1 MNSVQNNLTNIPTPF
16 VMKIQTKLCVITGM
30 IFMFSSGTYSNCLN
44 SNADRNS
51 FPQQLQ
57 QSQRD
62 KSDSLPEGVTQNW
75 LNSLRDENGNKIIPE
90 EAETDAMQPTIF
102 NAPSLSSSFGS
113 SVSDAGD
120 VNGDG
125 YTDIIIGALYY
136 SSATGRAYIF
146 YGGLNMNTTA
156 DVTFTGE
163 AANSSF
169 GYPVSAAG
177 DVNGDGYDD
186 VIIGASDYSSNT
198 GRVYIYFGGTLMNN
212 VADVI
217 MTGEAAN
224 NHFGISVAAA
234 GDVNGDSYS
243 DVIVGAYGFSTNTGK
258 AYIYFGSS
266 AMNNVADVTIT
277 GEGINNYYGYSVSNA
292 GDVNGDS
299 FSDVVVGATDISS
312 GTGKAYIYLGSSI
325 MNNVADVT
333 MTGEATNNYFGISVS
348 NAGDVNGDSFSDII
362 VGANGYSSNTGRAY
376 IFYGGSSMNNVADVT
391 MTGEAINNY
400 FGRTVSAAGDINGD
414 GYSDAVVG
422 AWGYSTSTGRAYIYF
437 GSSSMNNTADVTLTG
452 EATSNYFGY
461 ALSTCGDLNSDGYSE
476 VIVGAYGYSSNT
488 GRAYLYDYYP
498 NGEITYDIN
507 MTGEATNN
515 SFGLSVSS
523 AGDVNGDGYSDVI
536 VGAHG
541 YLSNRG
547 RAYIYYGGLSMNNI
561 ADVTM
566 TGEAPGNYFGYS
578 VSSAGDVNGDGY
590 SDVIIGAYQINTN
603 RGRAYIYFGGLS
615 MNNTADVTLNGEA
628 SNNYFGYSVS
638 SAGDVNGDGYSD
650 AVVGAWGYS
659 SDLGRAYI
667 YYGGSSVNN
676 IADVTMTS
684 ETMNSY
690 FGLSV
695 STAGDVNGDGY
706 SDVIVGASGNSASLG
721 RAYIYLGGSSMNNI
735 KDVTLTGET
744 TGNYFGYSVSAAG
757 DVNGDSYDDVI
768 IGAWGYSANTG
779 RAYIY
784 FGSLTMNNIADVTI
798 TGESTNNTFGR
809 CVSEAGDLND
819 DGYSDVIVGAA
830 GYSANTGRVYIYFGS
845 SSMNNA
851 ADVTMTGESTSS
863 YFGYS
868 ASAAGDVNGDGYPDV
883 IVGAY
888 TYATST
894 GRSYIYMFPSIS
906 ADIKINLAMFIQGFY
921 NPVSNSQ
928 VSDTITAYL
937 RNISSPYN
945 IVDQSKA
952 IVSANGISFLRF
964 ANAQNGTYYL
974 VLKHRNGI
982 ETWSANGIS
991 LRRTL
996 TPADYDLSTSSSQA
1010 YGSNQI
1016 QVDATPVRFAI
1027 HGGDVN
1033 QDGTVDA
1040 TDLSSI
1046 DNDAANFVSGYVVT
1060 DLTGDD
1066 FVDGTDFAIAD
1077 NNAAN
1082 FVSVVRP

>member
-1 MNSVQNNLTNIPTPF
+1 
-16 VMKIQTKLCVITGM
+16 MKTMSKLYLITGM
-30 IFMFSSGTYSNCLN
+30 IGIFCSGINAN
-44 SNADRNS
+44 SIKFNAERNS
-51 FPQQLQ
+51 LPQQNIQTQKAQ
-57 QSQRD
+57 QI
-62 KSDSLPEGVTQNW
+62 KSDSLPERVTQDW
-75 LNSLRDENGNKIIPE
+75 LNSLRDEYGNKIIPE
-90 EAETDAMQPTIF
+90 EPETDAMQPKVF
-102 NAPSLSSSFGS
+102 NAPSPTSSFGC

-125 YTDIIIGALYY
+125 YSDIIVGALYY

-146 YGGLNMNTTA
+146 YGGVNMNTIA

-163 AANSSF
+163 AINNSF
-169 GYPVSAAG
+169 GFPVSTAG
-177 DVNGDGYDD
+177 DVNGDGYAD
-186 VIIGASDYSSNT
+186 VIIGASDYSSNK
-198 GRVYIYFGGTLMNN
+198 GRAYIFYGGTLMNN

-217 MTGEAAN
+217 MTGEAAIN
-224 NHFGISVAAA
+224 YFGASVAAA

-243 DVIVGAYGFSTNTGK
+243 DVIVGAYGFSANTGK
-258 AYIYFGSS
+258 AYIYFGGSS
-266 AMNNVADVTIT
+266 MNNVADVTIT

-312 GTGKAYIYLGSSI
+312 GTGKAYIYFGSSI

-414 GYSDAVVG
+414 GYSDVVAG

-437 GSSSMNNTADVTLTG
+437 GGSSMNNTADVILTG
-452 EATSNYFGY
+452 EATNNYFGY
-461 ALSTCGDLNSDGYSE
+461 ALSACGDVNGDGYSE

-488 GRAYLYDYYP
+488 GIAYFYDYFP
-498 NGEITYDIN
+498 NGEITFDIN
-507 MTGEATNN
+507 MTGEAAGN

-523 AGDVNGDGYSDVI
+523 SGDVNGDGYSDVI

-547 RAYIYYGGLSMNNI
+547 RAYIFYGGLTMNNI

-590 SDVIIGAYQINTN
+590 SDVIIGAYQFNTN

-650 AVVGAWGYS
+650 AMVGAWGYS
-659 SDLGRAYI
+659 SDIGRAYI

-684 ETMNSY
+684 EITNNY

-695 STAGDVNGDGY
+695 SNAGDVNGDGY
-706 SDVIVGASGNSASLG
+706 SDVIVGASGNSVSLG

-735 KDVTLTGET
+735 KDVTLTGEA
-744 TGNYFGYSVSAAG
+744 TGNYFGYSVSSAG

-768 IGAWGYSANTG
+768 VGAWGYSANTG

-798 TGESTNNTFGR
+798 TGESTNNTLGR

-830 GYSANTGRVYIYFGS
+830 GFSANSGKVYIYYGS
-845 SSMNNA
+845 LSMNNV
-851 ADVTMTGESTSS
+851 ADVTMTGEATNNF
-863 YFGYS
+863 FGYTT
-868 ASAAGDVNGDGYPDV
+868 AAAGDVNGDGYPDV

-888 TYATST
+888 GYSTST
-894 GRSYIYMFPSIS
+894 GRSYIYMSPSIS
-906 ADIKINLAMFIQGFY
+906 PNMKIDLVTFIQGFY

-928 VSDTITAYL
+928 VSDTITAFL
-937 RNISSPYN
+937 RNINSPYN
-945 IVDQSKA
+945 IADQSKA
-952 IVSANGISFLRF
+952 IVSSNGISFLRF
-964 ANAQNGTYYL
+964 ANAQNGIYYL
-974 VLKHRNGI
+974 VFKHRNSL

-996 TPADYDLSTSSSQA
+996 NPADYDLSTSSSQA

-1016 QVDATPVRFAI
+1016 QVDASPVRFAMFS
-1027 HGGDVN
+1027 GDPN
-1033 QDGTVDA
+1033 QDGTIDA
-1040 TDLSSI
+1040 SDLSET
-1046 DNDAANFVSGYVVT
+1046 DNDAFNSASGYVRT
-1060 DLTGDD
+1060 DVTGDD
-1066 FVDGTDFAIAD
+1066 FVDAGDVSIVD
-1077 NNAAN
+1077 NNAFN
-1082 FVSVVRP
+1082 SVSAVTP

>member
-1 MNSVQNNLTNIPTPF
+1 MIFKKPKTIP
-16 VMKIQTKLCVITGM
+16 MKMLSKIFLITGM
-30 IFMFSSGTYSNCLN
+30 IFTLLSGAYSNWVK
-44 SNADRNS
+44 SKAEIDT
-51 FPQQLQ
+51 FPHQNLQTQQRKQ
-57 QSQRD
+57 A
-62 KSDSLPEGVTQNW
+62 KSDSLPEGVTKDW
-75 LNSLRDENGNKIIPE
+75 LNDLRDENGDKIIPE
-90 EAETDAMQPTIF
+90 EPETDAMLPKVF
-102 NAPSLSSSFGS
+102 NAPSPTSYFGA

-125 YTDIIIGALYY
+125 YSDLIVGASNY

-146 YGGLNMNTTA
+146 YGGINMNTVA

-163 AANSSF
+163 AINNSF
-169 GYPVSAAG
+169 GFPVSKAG
-177 DVNGDGYDD
+177 DVNGDGYSD
-186 VIIGASDYSSNT
+186 VIVGASDYSSNT

-217 MTGEAAN
+217 MTGEAAIN
-224 NHFGISVAAA
+224 YFGASVAEA

-258 AYIYFGSS
+258 AYIYFGGS

-312 GTGKAYIYLGSSI
+312 GTGKAYIYFGSSI

-400 FGRTVSAAGDINGD
+400 FGRTVSTAGDINGD
-414 GYSDAVVG
+414 GYSDIVAG
-422 AWGYSTSTGRAYIYF
+422 AWGYSTSTGRAYIYL
-437 GSSSMNNTADVTLTG
+437 GGSSMNNTADVTLTG
-452 EATSNYFGY
+452 EATNNYFGY
-461 ALSTCGDLNSDGYSE
+461 ALSACGDVNGDGYSE

-488 GRAYLYDYYP
+488 GIAYFYDYFP
-498 NGEITYDIN
+498 NGEITFDIN
-507 MTGEATNN
+507 MNGEAAGS
-515 SFGLSVSS
+515 SFGISVSS
-523 AGDVNGDGYSDVI
+523 SGDVNGDGYSDVI
-536 VGAHG
+536 VGAYG

-659 SDLGRAYI
+659 SDVGRAYI

-684 ETMNSY
+684 EITNNY

-706 SDVIVGASGNSASLG
+706 SDVIVGASGNSVTLG

-819 DGYSDVIVGAA
+819 DGYSDVIVGAS
-830 GYSANTGRVYIYFGS
+830 GYSANSGKVYIYYGS
-845 SSMNNA
+845 LTMNNV
-851 ADVTMTGESTSS
+851 ADVTMAGEATNNF
-863 YFGYS
+863 FGYS
-868 ASAAGDVNGDGYPDV
+868 AAAAGDVNGDGYPDV

-888 TYATST
+888 GNATST
-894 GRSYIYMFPSIS
+894 GRSYIYKSPSIS
-906 ADIKINLAMFIQGFY
+906 ANIKINLVMFIQGFY
-921 NPVSNSQ
+921 NTVSNSQ
-928 VSDTITAYL
+928 VNDTITALL
-937 RNISSPYN
+937 RNTNSPYN

-952 IVSANGISFLRF
+952 IVSSNGIAFLRF

-974 VLKHRNGI
+974 ALKHRNSI
-982 ETWSANGIS
+982 ETWSSNGIL
-991 LRRTL
+991 LRREL
-996 TPADYDLSTSSSQA
+996 TTANYDFSISSLQA
-1010 YGSNQI
+1010 YGNNQK
-1016 QVDATPVRFAI
+1016 QVDTSPTRFAI
-1027 HGGDVN
+1027 FSGDVN
-1033 QDGTVDA
+1033 QDGTIDA
-1040 TDLSSI
+1040 TDVSAI
-1046 DNDAANFVSGYVVT
+1046 DNDAAVFASGYVIS
-1060 DLTGDD
+1060 DLTGDN
-1066 FVDGTDFAIAD
+1066 FVDGSDFAIAD

-1082 FVSVVRP
+1082 FVSVIRP